1 MLLKTAF
8 KNFRRHFP
16 NRLIYFVAIALL
28 VMVAYDCLAT
38 FTNPLLQDSASALAV
53 VSLLLLFIVIII
65 FSLLIMFYA
74 NRFFIHQHQQ
84 EFGILI
90 LTGFTRG
97 QLAWV
102 FFIETFLAEILS
114 LGLGLI
120 LGLLTNKLFGMF
132 LLRVMG
138 IQAQTNFWFSA
149 LALLITAFIYVIVF
163 GLLGLS
169 GWLIIARL
177 HLVDLLHQ
185 RHFESAKPRHRYLA
199 SGLALL
205 GPLMLGLSYLLMFRF
220 NWKKLLQPQLLT
232 QTHALQLMAILLSL
246 SAGIWFIFRNFLPAL
261 CQRLQVTSWAYRH
274 QAILELAMS
283 GRNFADHHQSQTLT
297 TLFVMGSILVLGL
310 GTLIY
315 DWVNHIAPQ
324 TTALLA
330 DIRPALGLVLFV
342 TNLLAILLSFVW
354 ASVFSLRK
362 LAEVNVDQFDF
373 ITLYKLGIEPQMLL
387 TISNRQNCLI
397 FLTPVLLGVINGL
410 IFLQALSS
418 YYDWRSR
425 GILALSILVVL
436 GIYWCFYLFTAFN
449 YRRILRQ
456 MRLSTQTER

>member
-8 KNFRRHFP
+8 SNFRRHFP
-16 NRLIYFVAIALL
+16 NRLMYQVAISLL
-28 VMVAYDCLAT
+28 VMVAYDSLAT
-38 FTNPLLQDSASALAV
+38 FTNPLLQDSASVLAAF
-53 VSLLLLFIVIII
+53 SLLLLFVVIVI

-90 LTGFTRG
+90 LAGFTRG
-97 QLAWV
+97 QLAWL
-102 FFIETFLAEILS
+102 FFIETCLAEILS

-132 LLRVMG
+132 LLRVMA
-138 IQAQTNFWFSA
+138 IQVQTNFWFSA
-149 LALLITAFIYVIVF
+149 PALLITAVIYLFVF

-185 RHFESAKPRHRYLA
+185 RHFVFAQPRHHYLA
-199 SGLALL
+199 KGLAFL
-205 GPLMLGLSYLLMFRF
+205 GPGLLGLSYVLMFRF
-220 NWKKLLQPQLLT
+220 DWRQLLNPQSLT
-232 QTHALQLMAILLSL
+232 QIQNLQLVLILLSL
-246 SAGIWFIFRNFLPAL
+246 SAGIWFIFCNSLPAF
-261 CQRLQVTSWAYRH
+261 CQRLQLTPWAYRH

-283 GRNFADHHQSQTLT
+283 GRNFAAHHQSQTLT
-297 TLFVMGSILVLGL
+297 TLFVMGSILLLGL

-315 DWVNHIAPQ
+315 DWINHTVFA
-324 TTALLA
+324 TTSLLA

-362 LAEVNVDQFDF
+362 LAEVSVDQFDF
-373 ITLYKLGIEPQMLL
+373 ITLYKLGIEPPMLL
-387 TISNRQNCLI
+387 TISNRQNRLI
-397 FLTPVLLGVINGL
+397 FLTPVFLGVINGL
-410 IFLQALSS
+410 LFLQALSS

-425 GILALSILVVL
+425 SILALSVLVVL

-456 MRLSTQTER
+456 LRLSSQIER